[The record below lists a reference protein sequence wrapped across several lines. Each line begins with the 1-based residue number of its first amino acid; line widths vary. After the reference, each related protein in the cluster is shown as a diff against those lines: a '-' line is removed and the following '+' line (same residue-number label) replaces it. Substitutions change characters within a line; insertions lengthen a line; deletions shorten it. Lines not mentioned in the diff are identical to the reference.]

1 MNLLMKQ
8 KSTHR
13 HREQTCDCQGEVGR
27 EGMDWKFGISRWKL
41 LCIEWINNKALL
53 FRNCNQY
60 HVINHDGKEREKKCV
75 LLNNFA
81 EHLHDQL
88 CLTICSPMD
97 CSPPGSSVHGIL

>member
-1 MNLLMKQ
+1 MEKNMK
-8 KSTHR
+8 
-13 HREQTCDCQGEVGR
+13 
-27 EGMDWKFGISRWKL
+27 
-41 LCIEWINNKALL
+41 
-53 FRNCNQY
+53 
-60 HVINHDGKEREKKCV
+60 KKCV